1 MRNERFEMSPL
12 RLVASLPKRCP
23 LPIGLRECPEIGSVL
38 PSGHHKLASRFCRTP
53 SPPLS
58 HKAVRHLC
66 APGNASDVWFS
77 DCSEYGRNSSPQDWR
92 PHKAT
97 IITPANVTI
106 DPAAD
111 GALVAA
117 AFTSHECAYCL
128 SPIVSEQRWVREKIY
143 EPSTGN
149 GPRYRRYHA
158 DLFADEELSCWE
170 KRVMELEIARTA
182 RTAVRVM

>member
-1 MRNERFEMSPL
+1 MNARKSAAYYQADTKSWHPGFAEPVPHCYLIKQLSTYVFPGMPPTFG
-12 RLVASLPKRCP
+12 SL
-23 LPIGLRECPEIGSVL
+23 IA
-38 PSGHHKLASRFCRTP
+38 PSMGGTQVHDR
-53 SPPLS
+53 
-58 HKAVRHLC
+58 
-66 APGNASDVWFS
+66 
-77 DCSEYGRNSSPQDWR
+77 R
-92 PHKAT
+92 PHMAT

-128 SPIVSEQRWVREKIY
+128 SPIVSEQRWEKIY

-170 KRVMELEIARTA
+170 KRVIAEITLSHPIRLGNEQGCPVSREQALAFLNQGGMQPQRTGDFRSA
-182 RTAVRVM
+182 P

>member
-1 MRNERFEMSPL
+1 M
-12 RLVASLPKRCP
+12 
-23 LPIGLRECPEIGSVL
+23 
-38 PSGHHKLASRFCRTP
+38 
-53 SPPLS
+53 
-58 HKAVRHLC
+58 
-66 APGNASDVWFS
+66 
-77 DCSEYGRNSSPQDWR
+77 
-92 PHKAT
+92 AT

-182 RTAVRVM
+182 RTAVRVHVNGDGHPGHALIIDHFAVSMLPVVKRAGLNHRVPR